1 MDMGKKVSN
10 TSVPIPMASLAEL
23 VDMHS
28 EREVF
33 DTPSSTCHVS
43 EAIGDDE
50 DGDEG
55 LLNQFEDDVDVDE
68 IDPLPPFTLDEAKV
82 AMERVY

>member
-1 MDMGKKVSN
+1 MGKKVYN
-10 TSVPIPMASLAEL
+10 TFVPIAMASLAKL

-43 EAIGDDE
+43 EVVGDDE
-50 DGDEG
+50 DGDDG
-55 LLNQFEDDVDVDE
+55 LLYQIEDDVDVDE
-68 IDPLPPFTLDEAKV
+68 IDPLSPFTLDKV
-82 AMERVY
+82 RQGSNGTRV